1 MPPVNPP
8 QSQQSAQ
15 NTARASTFDFE
26 SFNSMLQEQ
35 NALAAARQAEQVRTA
50 QTQGDIAQRSARL
63 AKEQQESMG
72 FLLKDVQTAQQKAA
86 HARQL
91 ADSANPLD
99 TLRLIGLQQLDP
111 NGYLREQREAR
122 LQEDRLQA
130 ATLNTYFAVGQD
142 ALQKEL
148 AASTANLDVLKNLE
162 SIGNEKL
169 TTYAKNAA
177 LMHGQLSAIQS
188 MKDDAIVG
196 LDENQLAA
204 AIAQAKSSANRMT
217 NIGGI
222 DVDVRTLE
230 DRQTS
235 LADRRYNMLTK
246 QTAMRLAEYDA
257 AHVDDTL
264 AQKDFERK
272 RNQED
277 RDNYETDRLI
287 RQGQRT
293 ELAQQ
298 VIDAAD
304 QRIVGTMTSSELMKI
319 RVNNYRDEAGHQY
332 KAATVD
338 QAYTN
343 RKQVEADQINDQVLQ
358 NQLNNFDVKS
368 LSDEKA
374 RVESTVGRFKEG
386 TPAFR
391 AQRQYIKALHVAALG
406 AGPENGLVTR
416 LTAMDIYGKAQQ
428 DYDKQLQAQAKADAK
443 NDKDVEE
450 LRLEWYRG
458 NPVPRETLYNA
469 AAKRLT
475 NFKSVDDLFPPEV
488 ASRIQRKY
496 TDIVQTKMRSDPSS
510 YVTLS
515 PEDKKIIKEDA
526 VREAIEWGTN
536 QALEGQTENI
546 LNNQVN
552 VPGHPLEG
560 RMSPQAFAA
569 QVARADGIAENDWRE
584 ANQLDDAKAAKV
596 MAGQLAD
603 RDENEKLI
611 ADLQYRQN
619 QNLLML
625 LDGMDIGLGHEV
637 ATWWQEKGGDYLAK
651 VMDSYGLQANQSF
664 QGNNFASTAGEVV
677 NSAFQQYATGLNQAD
692 SQYTAEMIQRNADL
706 TAFANDAQSMQAG
719 ILSATKDLTD
729 AERKQIFNQVIF
741 PILKDAKVKGLD
753 FQSTNQL
760 VEQRIASFEPQSPE
774 MKSLMKTLRRTR
786 PETIQ
791 DYSKWATITKDF
803 YPIGNLFNPGPS
815 TQWFKEW
822 QKESGN
828 VPPRFSLR
836 NAMGLDVGKY
846 MHKKN

>member
-8 QSQQSAQ
+8 KSQQTTRNDSRSSA
-15 NTARASTFDFE
+15 FDFE
-26 SFNSMLQEQ
+26 SFSRSLEEQ

-50 QTQGDIAQRSARL
+50 QAQGDIAQRSARL
-63 AKEQQESMG
+63 AKEQQDSMS

-130 ATLNTYFAVGQD
+130 ATLNTYFAAGQD

-148 AASTANLDVLKNLE
+148 LASTANLDVLKNLE

-169 TTYAKNAA
+169 TTYAKNAQ

-188 MKDDAIVG
+188 MKDDAIYG

-204 AIAQAKSSANRMT
+204 AIAQAKSSANRMA
-217 NIGGI
+217 NVGGI

-230 DRQTS
+230 DRQTA

-272 RNQED
+272 QNQEL
-277 RDNYETDRLI
+277 RDSYETDKAI
-287 RQGQRT
+287 RQGQRR
-293 ELAQQ
+293 EQANQL
-298 VIDAAD
+298 IDAANK
-304 QRIVGTMTSSELMKI
+304 RILGGMTTSELMKI
-319 RVNNYRDEAGHQY
+319 RTNNYRDESGEQY
-332 KAATVD
+332 TPADVD
-338 QAYTN
+338 QAYAA

-358 NQLNNFDVKS
+358 NQLSNFDVKS
-368 LSDEKA
+368 LADEKA

-386 TPAFR
+386 TAAAR
-391 AQRQYIKALHVAALG
+391 AQRDYVKALHVAALG
-406 AGPENGLVTR
+406 VGPENGLVTR
-416 LTAMDIYGKAQQ
+416 LTAMEIYGKARQ
-428 DYDKQLQAQAKADAK
+428 DYDRQLQAQAKADAK

-475 NFKSVDDLFPPEV
+475 NFKSIDDLFPPEV
-488 ASRIQRKY
+488 ASRIQKKY
-496 TDIVQTKMRSDPSS
+496 TDIIQTKMRSDPSS
-510 YVTLS
+510 YPTLS

-536 QALEGQTENI
+536 QALEGQTENVV
-546 LNNQVN
+546 NNQVLD
-552 VPGHPLEG
+552 PSHPLYG
-560 RMSPQAFAA
+560 RMNPGQFGALA
-569 QVARADGIAENDWRE
+569 ARADSLAENDWRE
-584 ANQLDDAKAAKV
+584 ANQLDDEKVAKIN
-596 MAGQLAD
+596 AGQLAD
-603 RDENEKLI
+603 RDENERLI
-611 ADLQYRQN
+611 ADKQYRQN

-625 LDGMDIGLGHEV
+625 LDGMDMGLGHEV

-651 VMDSYGLQANQSF
+651 VTDSYGLQANQSF

-677 NSAFQQYATGLNQAD
+677 NSAFQQYTTGLNQAD

-719 ILSATKDLTD
+719 ILSATPDLTD
-729 AERKQIFNQVIF
+729 AERKQAFDKIIF
-741 PILKDAKVKGLD
+741 PTLKDAKAKGLD
-753 FQSTNQL
+753 FRSTNEL
-760 VEQRIASFEPQSPE
+760 VEQRIASYEGQTPE
-774 MKSLMKTLRRTR
+774 MRSLLKTLRRTR

-791 DYSKWATITKDF
+791 NYSKWATITKDF

-815 TQWFKEW
+815 TMWFKEW

-836 NAMGLDVGKY
+836 NAMGLDIGKY
-846 MHKKN
+846 MHKKH